1 MKMKKRLLMI
11 TFALVSLLTLVACNI
26 EEKPDYSGVFTGY
39 SWAGEATG
47 VKFEDATQ
55 RIRTTLYIAKTGV
68 IAEASMDFE
77 ILRNGVWVSR
87 LITEGTVS
95 INYDVTPVAAIPSP
109 YTVGTTMFNTGSLE
123 RMSLYAVGVSPTN
136 TVALMLVDPVTR
148 YQFEYKLNSDFDYT
162 TPVSALTIGS
172 GLAVPAVRTAGGAN
186 LNVTDWATL
195 STKHFFNINT
205 WSHVSTDVGVL
216 AGVTGTTSV
225 KAMLEKLGVTFTNNL
240 PQAMDPVHGYLGL
253 GGWGGNYE
261 AVRQFLIGKSAL
273 EVKSLVDWTDPK
285 YANSINELNQF
296 GLISGATATAQDS
309 FDTIAGATIRMSRE
323 STSYQRALVAAG
335 LLDPSQVIIGRF

>member
-1 MKMKKRLLMI
+1 MKKRLLMI
-11 TFALVSLLTLVACNI
+11 TFALVSLLTLVACNT
-26 EEKPDYSGVFTGY
+26 EETPDYSGVFTGY

-47 VKFEDATQ
+47 VAFEDATQ
-55 RIRTTLYIAKTGV
+55 RIKTTLYIAKTGI
-68 IAEASMDFE
+68 IADASMDFE

-87 LITEGTVS
+87 LITEGTVA
-95 INYDVTPVAAIPSP
+95 INYEVDPTAAIPSP
-109 YTVGTTMFNTGSLE
+109 YTVGTSMFNTGSLE
-123 RMSLYAVGVSPTN
+123 RMSLYAVGVNATQ

-148 YQFEYKLNSDFDYT
+148 YQFEYKFGSDFDYT
-162 TPVSALTIGS
+162 TPISQLTIGS

-186 LNVTDWATL
+186 LVITDWETVSA
-195 STKHFFNINT
+195 KHFFNMNT
-205 WSHVSTDVGVL
+205 WSHVSTDTGVL
-216 AGVTGTTSV
+216 EGVTGTTTV
-225 KAMLEKLGVTFTNNL
+225 RQMLEKLGVTFTNNL

-253 GGWGGNYE
+253 GGWSGNYE

-273 EVKSLVDWTDPK
+273 EITSLVNWSDPK

>member
-1 MKMKKRLLMI
+1 MKKRLLMI
-11 TFALVSLLTLVACNI
+11 TFALVSLLTLVACNT
-26 EEKPDYSGVFTGY
+26 EETPDYSGVFTGY

-47 VKFEDATQ
+47 VAFEDATQ
-55 RIRTTLYIAKTGV
+55 RIKTTLYIAKTGI

-87 LITEGTVS
+87 LITEGEVT
-95 INYDVTPVAAIPSP
+95 INYEVDPIAAIPSP
-109 YTVGTTMFNTGSLE
+109 YTVGTSMFNTGSLE
-123 RMSLYAVGVSPTN
+123 RMSLYAVGVNATQ

-148 YQFEYKLNSDFDYT
+148 YQFEYKFESDFDYT
-162 TPVSALTIGS
+162 TPVSQLTIGS
-172 GLAVPAVRTAGGAN
+172 GLTIPAIRTAGGAN
-186 LNVTDWATL
+186 LVVTDWETL
-195 STKHFFNINT
+195 SSKHFFNINT
-205 WSHVSTDVGVL
+205 WSHVSTDTGVL
-216 AGVTGTTSV
+216 AGVTGTTTV
-225 KAMLEKLGVTFTNNL
+225 RQMLEKLGVTFTNNL

-253 GGWGGNYE
+253 GGWSGNYE
-261 AVRQFLIGKSAL
+261 AVRQFLIGKSAI
-273 EVKSLVDWTDPK
+273 EITSLVNWSDPK

-309 FDTIAGATIRMSRE
+309 FDTIAGATVRMSRE